1 MKDIPVL
8 KFNLDIDEYEILND
22 KYLPFQL
29 KGKICKVPDFTEIKT
44 KYDDI
49 NRQKIIRNNYRG
61 IEMFLASRVL
71 PITREN
77 AKKIYDLF
85 GFEQN
90 QEDIFKAKIAI
101 ICRAV
106 SLQDNYWIKTENDP
120 VVWKD
125 VNLRTNSLSEIVA
138 QVALHGSSLT
148 LQGKVHTPELT
159 GQGAYAKAWIREK
172 DGLYLHKKGSKD
184 DTECKIEVMTSNI
197 LDKCNVNHL
206 HYEMSS
212 HMGESTCK
220 CKCMT
225 NDTICM
231 LSGLDFNSYC
241 NSNDLDYYNEIMKI
255 DKDSLYKMFIVDYLI
270 SNRDR
275 HGMNWGFFYNCD
287 TMKILGCHPLYDHNN
302 AFDEGLMEN
311 KNAKYIFSKSYSI
324 KEMAL
329 YAMKRT
335 DFHFTKPI
343 LRKDFMTNKQYECFM
358 DRANELGIKLYKE
371 KDSIDSNLL
380 YNYDINEE
388 R

>member
-1 MKDIPVL
+1 
-8 KFNLDIDEYEILND
+8 
-22 KYLPFQL
+22 
-29 KGKICKVPDFTEIKT
+29 
-44 KYDDI
+44 
-49 NRQKIIRNNYRG
+49 
-61 IEMFLASRVL
+61 
-71 PITREN
+71 
-77 AKKIYDLF
+77 
-85 GFEQN
+85 
-90 QEDIFKAKIAI
+90 
-101 ICRAV
+101 
-106 SLQDNYWIKTENDP
+106 
-120 VVWKD
+120 
-125 VNLRTNSLSEIVA
+125 
-138 QVALHGSSLT
+138 
-148 LQGKVHTPELT
+148 
-159 GQGAYAKAWIREK
+159 
-172 DGLYLHKKGSKD
+172 
-184 DTECKIEVMTSNI
+184 
-197 LDKCNVNHL
+197 
-206 HYEMSS
+206 
-212 HMGESTCK
+212 
-220 CKCMT
+220 
-225 NDTICM
+225 
-231 LSGLDFNSYC
+231 
-241 NSNDLDYYNEIMKI
+241 MKI